1 MADDR
6 EQKIFTVAELTKLLK
21 RLKTDSGMALSY
33 AFGIG
38 ATPEK
43 HVLVIHRVLEGKKI
57 WEKVKAA
64 KRVKKG
70 MYGKVSV
77 DGTMI
82 LLTPERSLSAKKR
95 DVKAYLALNKP
106 AQLGQVK
113 LLKPDGSELSDEDE
127 DEPAEDSAV
136 RKQRLGRRLEKIVG
150 MIDRV
155 IKANPERKS
164 IILPLVKQARG
175 ALDTDRLDD
184 ADDLLKRTALAMTET
199 GAGASGSAAPK
210 AEDQKPEAAPAVVDE
225 AAPEHFRAASS
236 SWQRAQEE
244 LRAEILK
251 VQKAIRVK
259 LPGAS
264 TYDAKLEGFL
274 FDYFADLFNQL
285 DRGVKE
291 EGNNRTKIARGL
303 IKQYRKDAKQNPIL
317 KHLEK
322 NPFAEVKLEK
332 IISGALSD
340 IESRLAA

>member
-1 MADDR
+1 MADDK

-57 WEKVKAA
+57 WQKVKAA
-64 KRVKKG
+64 KGAKKG

-77 DGTMI
+77 DGAML

-106 AQLGQVK
+106 AQLSQVK
-113 LLKPDGSELSDEDE
+113 VLKPDGSELSDEDE
-127 DEPAEDSAV
+127 DEPAEDSAA
-136 RKQRLGRRLEKIVG
+136 RKQRLERSLEKIVG
-150 MIDRV
+150 LIDRV
-155 IKANPERKS
+155 IKTHPESKS
-164 IILPLVKQARG
+164 TILPLVKQARG

-184 ADDLLKRTALAMTET
+184 VDDLLKRTALAMTE
-199 GAGASGSAAPK
+199 AGTSASRSTAPK
-210 AEDQKPEAAPAVVDE
+210 AEDEKPEAAPVEVDE

-236 SWQRAQEE
+236 SWRKAQAD

-251 VQKAIRVK
+251 VQKAIRAK
-259 LPGAS
+259 LPKAS

-274 FDYFADLFNQL
+274 FDYFADLFDQL
-285 DRGVKE
+285 DRGVKK

-322 NPFAEVKLEK
+322 NPFAKVKLEK
-332 IISGALSD
+332 ILSSALSE